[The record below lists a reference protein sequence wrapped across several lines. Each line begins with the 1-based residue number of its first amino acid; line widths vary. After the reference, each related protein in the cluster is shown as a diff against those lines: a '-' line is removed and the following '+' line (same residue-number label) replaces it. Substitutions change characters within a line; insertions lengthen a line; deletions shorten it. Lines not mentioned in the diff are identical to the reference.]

1 MGDGFDE
8 VPKFVSA
15 IEEIM
20 SDEER
25 RKKLSC
31 EAVSYIRE
39 VHSVQKFQRDVRQ
52 LIKDS
57 VTKE

>member
-1 MGDGFDE
+1 
-8 VPKFVSA
+8 
-15 IEEIM
+15 M

-39 VHSVQKFQRDVRQ
+39 VHSVQKFQRDMRQ

-57 VTKE
+57 VTKK